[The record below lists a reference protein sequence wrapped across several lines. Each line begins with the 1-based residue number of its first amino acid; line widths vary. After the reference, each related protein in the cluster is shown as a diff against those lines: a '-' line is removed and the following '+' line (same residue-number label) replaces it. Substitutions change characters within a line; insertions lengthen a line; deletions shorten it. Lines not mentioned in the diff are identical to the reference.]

1 MEIFRSYRWQ
11 PVIVFIAIVVAGA
24 VPASP
29 GFASS
34 WFWKDVPAHIRD
46 GSRADAMQVVAHAHS
61 GERSLLLAI
70 SRARTILTRWRP
82 EIQAAARA
90 ARINEALIAAVVM
103 VESAGDPTARSP
115 KGAVGLGQLM
125 PETAR
130 RYGVSNILDPR
141 ENVMGSAA
149 YLSDLIDLFRGDLV
163 LALAAYNS
171 GEGTVLRYRG
181 VPPFPE
187 TREYVPRVLG
197 AFEAAGR
204 LCLLP
209 PRAARRR
216 CRLPSVLE

>member
-1 MEIFRSYRWQ
+1 MAIFRSDLWQ
-11 PVIVFIAIVVAGA
+11 PVIVFIAIVMAGA

-29 GFASS
+29 GFASN
-34 WFWKDVPAHIRD
+34 WFWNSVPAHIEE
-46 GSRADAMQVVAHAHS
+46 GSRAYAMRVVAREHS
-61 GERSLLLAI
+61 GERSLFLAT
-70 SRARTILTRWRP
+70 SRARNILTRWRP
-82 EIQAAARA
+82 EIEAAARA

-125 PETAR
+125 PGTAR
-130 RYGVSNILDPR
+130 RYGVRNILDPR
-141 ENVMGSAA
+141 ENIMGSAA
-149 YLSDLIDLFRGDLV
+149 YLSDLIDMFRGDLV

-187 TREYVPRVLG
+187 TRDYVPRVLG

-204 LCLLP
+204 LCLPP

-216 CRLPSVLE
+216 CRLPNVLE